1 MDQFFFWL
9 YQALPGLTGL
19 DSPEPVGALERWS
32 VGLIALI
39 ELIELIRLIG
49 SLQVCC
55 ARGPGGQPVS
65 HNFDDASLNHC
76 KLVQSSAMARL
87 F

>member
-1 MDQFFFWL
+1 MITVLCSRDFYFVLTVNRIKIYFFWL

-49 SLQVCC
+49 SLQVC
-55 ARGPGGQPVS
+55 
-65 HNFDDASLNHC
+65 
-76 KLVQSSAMARL
+76 
-87 F
+87 